1 MLNLAVPVTPPK
13 PGSKAAEMSPAQ
25 FIVSSPTQD
34 SLKRKASLRTV
45 TESQAKR
52 FCLEPPLMSDD
63 TTIAEYQL
71 HVERETLTMMIPFEN
86 VWKKIQEKVDNLE
99 EKVSQYSKQSDN
111 LEEKVS
117 KYSKQNDNLEEK
129 VSQYSKQSND
139 LEEKVSQHSK
149 QIKALNRKLLT
160 L

>member
-25 FIVSSPTQD
+25 FIVSSSTQD
-34 SLKRKASLRTV
+34 SVKRKASLRTV

-52 FCLEPPLMSDD
+52 FCLKPPLKSDD
-63 TTIAEYQL
+63 TTMAEYQL

-99 EKVSQYSKQSDN
+99 EKVSQYSKQSD
-111 LEEKVS
+111 
-117 KYSKQNDNLEEK
+117 DLEEK

-139 LEEKVSQHSK
+139 LEEKVSQHSQ
-149 QIKALNRKLLT
+149 QIKALK
-160 L
+160 